1 MPICPALSLPG
12 FGNGYRQET
21 AEKKA
26 PVHLLDLADWQR
38 VIGIDLTGG
47 ALCNKQAVARMLT
60 GGGGSIVNMASILA
74 HVALTWARRAALP
87 IRRPRRR
94 W

>member
-1 MPICPALSLPG
+1 M
-12 FGNGYRQET
+12 
-21 AEKKA
+21 
-26 PVHLLDLADWQR
+26 
-38 VIGIDLTGG
+38 IGIDLTGG